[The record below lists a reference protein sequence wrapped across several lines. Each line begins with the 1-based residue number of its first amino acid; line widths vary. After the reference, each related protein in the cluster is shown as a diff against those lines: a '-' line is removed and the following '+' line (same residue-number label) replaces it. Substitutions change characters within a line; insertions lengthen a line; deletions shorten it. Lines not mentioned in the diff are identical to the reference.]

1 MEVGVCVYAAATNWI
16 CAKEQRR
23 NEVRVKEKQKEG
35 KNCKHTSFTLL
46 FAPQIKMQ
54 VFLFEAW
61 CKI

>member
-1 MEVGVCVYAAATNWI
+1 MR
-16 CAKEQRR
+16 KEQRR